1 MYSSS
6 SYQKQTQPSF
16 KSTFKLN
23 PLILI
28 LCLQT
33 FQCPFSSTITLD
45 PSRAI
50 RPWVGNDHQTGSYEE
65 HSKPRLLHICMH
77 PSTRL
82 QVRHETGHDVLSY
95 LDCLVTKIHKAF
107 IFIILISSFGSDLP
121 LKGVL
126 RSRGQILSAKAFTL
140 GIWSQAEDQIPC
152 SRSNAKLLS
161 DITIMIKL
169 PVMNNFFKRAKKS
182 FHHLTYIM
190 DVRKKKQKTKKTC
203 CVIQLE

>member
-1 MYSSS
+1 M
-6 SYQKQTQPSF
+6 
-16 KSTFKLN
+16 
-23 PLILI
+23 
-28 LCLQT
+28 
-33 FQCPFSSTITLD
+33 PFFIY
-45 PSRAI
+45 
-50 RPWVGNDHQTGSYEE
+50 NHTGSFASDQTVSGKWSSNRQLRRTQQATSVTY
-65 HSKPRLLHICMH
+65 LHAPFYQITSAAWNRTWC
-77 PSTRL
+77 
-82 QVRHETGHDVLSY
+82 

-182 FHHLTYIM
+182 FHHLTYISWTCA
-190 DVRKKKQKTKKTC
+190 KKKQQEKH
-203 CVIQLE
+203 VVW